1 MPFSASI
8 IERSFAYVPDKILK
22 LGGATFLRP
31 LGGPNLPAA
40 WERIRLGFL
49 GAVTPNGTSNINDVF
64 CLLGLCAG
72 QTNPGSAYVTSNFI
86 GASLVGLP
94 TPAGTTRT
102 LTYNAGSGNPYFT
115 ATQGV
120 AIHKLDTTNIETSAA
135 FTTGLFIP
143 VAATGFYNRRGI
155 VILDITRPAGGSGGL
170 TINVYATIT
179 VATITSDLRPDHLFA
194 ALDQPGVP
202 NVRGLAFTT
211 ILNTT
216 AIRYSPV
223 GGEVD
228 TFELH
233 WSNVTFPLEVSAL
246 GASILRPLI
255 YTNNGVADETFE
267 AYSVSSGTVSTTL
280 LSGGSGWSAAGSV
293 ALPDLSTS
301 NLAPQVYTQ
310 YVGTTNQP
318 DETFAQYTVGTI
330 ADQGTINLGTYWTQP
345 IYVASPTGNQ
355 REQFY
360 VELAGTNLG
369 DHDTFA
375 SYATNSQGDPYIV
388 SFNGGSYWGSTG
400 TIYFCYGTL
409 MGGTTT
415 SNLAP
420 LIGAQTL
427 AGTAYS
433 AFDTFESY
441 GTGTIVSGVT
451 IVNGSFWAGAGSIY

>member
-22 LGGATFLRP
+22 LGGAAYLRP
-31 LGGPNLPAA
+31 LGGPVLSTP
-40 WERIRLGFL
+40 WERIRIGVLC
-49 GAVTPNGTSNINDVF
+49 AVTPNGTSNINDIF
-64 CLLGLCAG
+64 FLLGLCAG
-72 QTNPGSAYVTSNFI
+72 QTNPGSAYVTNNFI
-86 GASLVGLP
+86 GASMVGLP

-102 LTYNAGSGNPYFT
+102 LTFNAGTNNPYFSCT
-115 ATQGV
+115 AGV
-120 AIHKLDTTNIETSAA
+120 AFHKVDTSFIETSAA
-135 FTTGLFIP
+135 FSSGLLLP
-143 VAATGFYNRRGI
+143 LANTGFYPRRAI
-155 VILDITRPAGGSGGL
+155 IILDITKQPGGSGSL
-170 TINVYATIT
+170 TFTVYYT
-179 VATITSDLRPDHLFA
+179 VVPASVQLDVRPDHLFA
-194 ALDQPGVP
+194 ALDQPGIP
-202 NVRGLAFTT
+202 NVRGLTFAAQ
-211 ILNTT
+211 LSST
-216 AIRYSPV
+216 AVRYSPI

-228 TFELH
+228 TFEIF
-233 WSNVTFPLEVSAL
+233 WSSLAFPLEISAL
-246 GASILRPLI
+246 GASILRPLS
-255 YTNNGVADETFE
+255 YTDTGVADETFE
-267 AYSVSSGTVSTTL
+267 EYSVSSGTVSTTL

-400 TIYFCYGTL
+400 TIYIYGTL